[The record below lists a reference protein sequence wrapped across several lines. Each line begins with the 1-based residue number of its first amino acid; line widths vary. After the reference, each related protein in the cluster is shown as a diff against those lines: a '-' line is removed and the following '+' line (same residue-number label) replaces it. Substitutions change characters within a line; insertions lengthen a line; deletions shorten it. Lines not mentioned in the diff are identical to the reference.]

1 MSLGRFNI
9 CRWLR
14 SPAQLRS
21 DLPLSNIARFQQIN
35 DSRLFMMRDK
45 TSALDATLLLSWWK
59 EEEEEQQDDLEE
71 DLEHL
76 DEDKGEEEKGENE
89 FETRKEQDYLL
100 NGFDKQL
107 FV

>member
-76 DEDKGEEEKGENE
+76 DQDKEEEEKEEEE
-89 FETRKEQDYLL
+89 FETRKE
-100 NGFDKQL
+100 
-107 FV
+107 

>member
-1 MSLGRFNI
+1 
-9 CRWLR
+9 
-14 SPAQLRS
+14 
-21 DLPLSNIARFQQIN
+21 
-35 DSRLFMMRDK
+35 MMRDK

-59 EEEEEQQDDLEE
+59 EEEEEQEDDLEE

-76 DEDKGEEEKGENE
+76 NEGKEDEQGEEE
-89 FETRKEQDYLL
+89 FETRKEQDYLQ